1 MMLSIALIFLL
12 IIAYTSE
19 FLLLLFF
26 PVFYFMLNRIVLA
39 NNKEIE
45 QRESLNSENISE
57 ESEIENKKEKGV

>member
-1 MMLSIALIFLL
+1 
-12 IIAYTSE
+12 
-19 FLLLLFF
+19 
-26 PVFYFMLNRIVLA
+26 MLNRIVLA